1 MRLLIC
7 AGMTGGGVYPA
18 LAVLQT
24 MGNEAQNVLWIGS
37 ESRMEVDLLSE
48 QSFNFKAI
56 PSAGLH
62 GVGLTDLP
70 GNLFKLIR
78 GYIKAR
84 QLIRQFQ
91 PDVIFYTGGFISIP
105 VALASRGVPSVVFIP
120 DIEPGAALN
129 FLIKRCDL
137 IIAATENTRK
147 FIPKNKK
154 VEVTGY
160 PIRPDLSK
168 WERKNAYK
176 EFNLNNDLPVLL
188 VFGGSKGARS
198 INQALYPI
206 LAELLQ
212 EIQIIH
218 ISGEDNWEETRQMK
232 SNLPQSISS
241 RYHAYPFL
249 HSQMGAAL
257 VSADLVVCRS
267 GASTLGELPFFSLPA
282 VLVPYP
288 HAWRYQHTNAEYLV
302 NHGGALLLEDKDLKK
317 NLLVTVMNL
326 IHDQPTLANMRKS
339 MSALAK
345 PEAAKK
351 IGRML
356 YEVGTSKGV
365 KPKW

>member
-1 MRLLIC
+1 
-7 AGMTGGGVYPA
+7 
-18 LAVLQT
+18 
-24 MGNEAQNVLWIGS
+24 MGNKAQNVLWIGS
-37 ESRMEVDLLSE
+37 ESRMEAELLSE
-48 QSFNFKAI
+48 QNFNFKSI

-62 GVGLTDLP
+62 GVGLTNLP
-70 GNLFKLIR
+70 GNFFKLVR

-84 QLIRQFQ
+84 RFIHQFQ

-105 VALASRGVPSVVFIP
+105 VALASKGVPSVVFVP
-120 DIEPGAALN
+120 DIEPGAALS

-137 IIAATENTRK
+137 IAAVTEHTRK
-147 FIPKNKK
+147 FIPQNKK

-168 WERKNAYK
+168 WVSENGFK
-176 EFNLNNDLPVLL
+176 EFNINNDLPVLL

-206 LAELLQ
+206 LAELLK

-218 ISGEDNWEETRQMK
+218 ISGEDNWEETRQVK
-232 SNLPQSISS
+232 SNLPQSLSA
-241 RYHAYPFL
+241 RYHSYPFL

-257 VSADLVVCRS
+257 ASADLVVCRS

-282 VLVPYP
+282 ILVPYP

-302 NHGGALLLEDKDLKK
+302 NHGGALLLEDKDLRN
-317 NLLVTVMNL
+317 NLLATVMNL
-326 IHDQPTLANMRKS
+326 IHDQSTLTKMRDSMHTLAE
-339 MSALAK
+339 
-345 PEAAKK
+345 PHAAKR
-351 IGRML
+351 IGQLL
-356 YEVGTSKGV
+356 YEAGTSKGV